1 MDFYRSH
8 RNNDPAMTLDLFCKE
23 YCQSRIEDA
32 AKFLEE
38 NDMPHAYLRLAEVLK
53 KDHKSEKHK
62 DMKKKALYIVIT
74 SLGTSVNPGI
84 RIFYSNDTT
93 MVIVTISY
101 KIVIS
106 FLSLFQCFSFFL

>member
-38 NDMPHAYLRLAEVLK
+38 NDMIHAYLRLAEVLK

-84 RIFYSNDTT
+84 RNFYSNDCNS
-93 MVIVTISY
+93 I
-101 KIVIS
+101 
-106 FLSLFQCFSFFL
+106 L